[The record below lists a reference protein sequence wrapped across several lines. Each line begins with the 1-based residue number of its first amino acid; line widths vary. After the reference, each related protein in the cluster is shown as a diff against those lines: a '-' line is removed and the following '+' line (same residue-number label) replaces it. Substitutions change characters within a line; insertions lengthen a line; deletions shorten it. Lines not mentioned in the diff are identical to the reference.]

1 MNDTMSSM
9 AGNEAAEFVMME
21 FVFLWFLSIPCYAL
35 TFPCWNV
42 RVYSLSL
49 NVGGM

>member
-35 TFPCWNV
+35 HLCLDEDIKLLELLRDP
-42 RVYSLSL
+42 
-49 NVGGM
+49 